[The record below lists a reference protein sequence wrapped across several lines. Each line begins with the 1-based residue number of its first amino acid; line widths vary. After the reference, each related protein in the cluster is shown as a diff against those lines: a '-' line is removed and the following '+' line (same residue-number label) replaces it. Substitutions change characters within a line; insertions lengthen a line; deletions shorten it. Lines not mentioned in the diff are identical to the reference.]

1 MELDELQK
9 LVSQGESE
17 TLEFKKSTGQR
28 SAAAKTL
35 CAMLNGQGGVVLFGA
50 TDKGEIV
57 GQKVAAKTLEDLAQE
72 FRKIDPQVT
81 PSLETIDTG
90 NRLAVIVVTAP
101 SSGGPFMFDGRAYVR
116 SGSTTQRMTK
126 NTYEDLLS
134 FQMHPS
140 KRWENQPAVNI
151 NLDDLDHEE
160 ILRTREE
167 AVRQRNIS
175 AGTSMDVGDILDRLG
190 LRVDGNITQAALVLF
205 GKSRLSDYPQC
216 RLKMGR
222 FRGTAITGDIL
233 HNRQER
239 MNAFSMM
246 REGIAF
252 LDRILP
258 LASHFPKGK
267 ILREDR
273 LPVPPEA
280 LREILLNAIIH
291 RDYSAYWG
299 YVAIA
304 VFDDRIEITSSGLLP
319 PGITVEMLSG
329 PHLSKLRNPKIADTF
344 HRVGAIEAWGRGTN
358 RVIEECKKYGIE
370 PPTFREESGMLVV
383 TFNARIGPL
392 IQDESKP
399 GAESEAESGAES
411 GAESREEKI
420 LALLSSG
427 ALSKSELAEG
437 LGYQKVFGALNRTI
451 RGLLEAGHI
460 AYTIPDKPNSRLQ
473 KYRLVRKEQRGR
485 E

>member
-90 NRLAVIVVTAP
+90 NGLAVIVVTAP

-205 GKSRLSDYPQC
+205 GKNRLSDYPQC

-411 GAESREEKI
+411 REEKI